1 MIGHYVGRFFTSLSR
16 RPPAPADERWAE
28 TLVSPEEWQLFRRL
42 SNTDRRH
49 LIHSA
54 RMVEDHEPPVDPVW
68 VHAAL
73 MHDVGKFDSG
83 LGVFGRVIATV
94 VATVGGATRMERWAR
109 VPGWRG
115 RIGRYQRH
123 GEIGAAEIR
132 AAGGPEEAAIWSEL
146 HHYPDR
152 FSAAPVPADV
162 LVVLDAA
169 DH

>member
-1 MIGHYVGRFFTSLSR
+1 MIGHYVRRFFTSLSR

-28 TLVSPEEWQLFRRL
+28 SLVSPGEWQLFRRL

-54 RMVEDHEPPVDPVW
+54 RMVEDHQPPVDAIW

-73 MHDVGKFDSG
+73 MHDVGKFDAR
-83 LGVFGRVIATV
+83 LGVFGRSAATVIATV
-94 VATVGGATRMERWAR
+94 SGPNRMAAWASR
-109 VPGWRG
+109 PGWRG

-132 AAGGPEEAAIWSEL
+132 AVGGAEEAAIWSEL

-152 FSAAPVPADV
+152 FFAAPVPAEV
-162 LVVLDAA
+162 LAVLDAA